1 MNNER
6 LYGLLDITSLGDLD
20 NPSNIAQW
28 TRRIAKVCLETEGR
42 FRPAAICVYAP
53 LLGAARE
60 GLGNLSIPLAAVAG
74 NFPSGKSDLKL
85 KSMETLR
92 AIDAGANEI
101 DWVIDRGAAL
111 YSKGE
116 SVIQEVQAAR
126 EACGPVP
133 LKVIFETGQIDDE
146 HFLFDLACKA
156 LNAGADFLKTSTG
169 KIPIGATEAAARVL
183 CSAIKHTNASAG
195 FKASGGIRDQSTAL
209 RYIQIFETITGKP
222 AQPASFRIGA
232 SALAM
237 ELVLAAGISG

>member
-133 LKVIFETGQIDDE
+133 LKVIFETGQIEDE

-195 FKASGGIRDQSTAL
+195 FKASGGIRDHGAAL
-209 RYIQIFETITGKP
+209 RYVSIYETMVGKP
-222 AQPASFRIGA
+222 ATPSSFRLGA
-232 SALAM
+232 STLAI
-237 ELVLAAGISG
+237 ELLRFEGISW